1 MVQPAPI
8 GLSLAALAFAGAAA
22 AAPLAGPDQAAWT
35 RWALNCQGCHRPDGA
50 GTPGGAPP
58 LPGVVAAFLTVEGG
72 RAYLTR
78 VPGVASAPLGD
89 QDLADVLNFVLR
101 RYDGARLPDDFKP
114 YTAAEIAAGRKAP
127 LRTDAARARRQ
138 LIARIA
144 GDQP

>member
-1 MVQPAPI
+1 MLQPAPL
-8 GLSLAALAFAGAAA
+8 GLSLAALACAGAAV
-22 AAPLAGPDQAAWT
+22 AAPVSGSDQAAWT

-89 QDLADVLNFVLR
+89 QDLADVLNFMLR
-101 RYDGARLPDDFKP
+101 RYDGDRLPHDFKP
-114 YTAAEIAAGRKAP
+114 YTAAEIAAGRKAA
-127 LRTDAARARRQ
+127 LRTDAARLRRE
-138 LIARIA
+138 LIARL
-144 GDQP
+144 GGHP